1 MSKEI
6 KDKKKKRSRK
16 FWDIV
21 LIVVFFALFTTTIYQ
36 DKLFPKDKDVEEVT
50 LYELTKAIEKE
61 SKKEKPSLVTIEE
74 TSKGNVFITIG
85 EKKKEKKYETNVN
98 PRESSLTDIL
108 KTYNVEYKFVVP
120 FNGVAFFFNL
130 IFYVFLG
137 FLVWMFVVPMLKSG
151 SLGSKAGKK
160 LTEIPQITFD
170 DIGGLADETLKEIMQ
185 TQELIKSPERAK
197 KLGIKPSKGMILYG
211 PSGTGKTLIAKAVAN
226 SFNAEF
232 IFTNGAD
239 FVELF
244 AGMGAK
250 KVREMFE
257 KAKKNS
263 PSVIF
268 IDEIDAVGKKRSN
281 HSMSGGNDE
290 REQTL
295 NQILVC
301 LDGVEELKDVFVIA
315 ATNRIDILDDALLR
329 PGRFDYKIKVDLPEV
344 EGRKEII
351 KIHTKKKPLSKE
363 VISRLDEI
371 ADSTVGCS
379 GADLESLFGNA
390 AYHAF
395 GAGRDEITM
404 EDVNFGLDRMI
415 VGSASSP
422 IRDKETK
429 RRVAYHEAGHA
440 IVSSLLTPNSVR
452 KATIVPRGQAL
463 GFVAQIPKEG
473 LHDITSLSNML
484 KVMVAG
490 GIAETLIY
498 STHSSGVSDD
508 FKRAK
513 ELIGRMIED
522 WGMGT
527 SPLVPSF
534 SDKEKHAEMK
544 ILYEKIIQETTLL
557 INDNRSLFEGVSELL
572 LSKETIDGKEIEE
585 MKESIKNGTFSL
597 DAIKQKPQTE
607 VTLTEP
613 EIE

>member
-1 MSKEI
+1 MN
-6 KDKKKKRSRK
+6 KDIRDRNKKRGRK
-16 FWDIV
+16 FWDV
-21 LIVVFFALFTTTIYQ
+21 MLIVVLFAVFTTTIYQ
-36 DKLFPKDKDVEEVT
+36 DKIFPKDKAEEAT
-50 LYELTKAIEKE
+50 LYEITKAIEKE

-74 TSKGNVFITIG
+74 TSIGKVFITIG
-85 EKKKEKKYETNVN
+85 KDKKEKKYEINVN
-98 PRESSLTDIL
+98 PRESNLTDIL
-108 KTYNVEYKFVVP
+108 KTYNVEYKYVVP
-120 FNGVAFFFNL
+120 FDGLSFFFSL
-130 IFYVFLG
+130 LFYVFLG
-137 FLVWMFVVPMLKSG
+137 LLIWVFVVPMLKSG
-151 SLGSKAGKK
+151 SFGSKAGKK

-185 TQELIKSPERAK
+185 TQELIKNPERAK

-226 SFNAEF
+226 SFKAEF

-250 KVREMFE
+250 KVRDMFE

-281 HSMSGGNDE
+281 NSVSSGNDE

-329 PGRFDYKIKVDLPEV
+329 PGRFDYKIKVDLPNV

-351 KIHTKKKPLSKE
+351 RIHTKKKPLSEE
-363 VISRLDEI
+363 VTNRLDEI

-379 GADLESLFGNA
+379 GADLESLFDNA

-404 EDVNFGLDRMI
+404 DDVNFGLDRMI

-429 RRVAYHEAGHA
+429 HRVAYHEAGHA
-440 IVSSLLTPNSVR
+440 VVGSLLTPNSVR

-463 GFVAQIPKEG
+463 GYVAQIPKEG

-513 ELIGRMIED
+513 ELIGRMVED
-522 WGMGT
+522 WGMGS
-527 SPLVPSF
+527 SPLIPSF
-534 SDKEKHAEMK
+534 SEKEKHVEMK
-544 ILYEKIIQETTLL
+544 TLYEKIILETTQL
-557 INDNRSLFEGVSELL
+557 IEDNRLLFEGVATLL
-572 LSKETIDGKEIEE
+572 ISKETIDGKEIEE
-585 MKESIKNGTFSL
+585 IKVSINNGTYSTESFQQ
-597 DAIKQKPQTE
+597 IKQD
-607 VTLTEP
+607 EP
-613 EIE
+613 LEEIKD

>member
-1 MSKEI
+1 MN
-6 KDKKKKRSRK
+6 KDIRDRNKKRGRK
-16 FWDIV
+16 FWDV
-21 LIVVFFALFTTTIYQ
+21 MLIVVLFAVITTTIYQ
-36 DKLFPKDKDVEEVT
+36 DKIFPKDKAEEAT
-50 LYELTKAIEKE
+50 LYEITKAIEKE

-74 TSKGNVFITIG
+74 TSIGKVFITIG
-85 EKKKEKKYETNVN
+85 KDKKEKKYEINVN
-98 PRESSLTDIL
+98 PRESNLTDIL
-108 KTYNVEYKFVVP
+108 KTYNVEYKYVVP
-120 FNGVAFFFNL
+120 FDGLSFFFSL
-130 IFYVFLG
+130 LFYVFLG
-137 FLVWMFVVPMLKSG
+137 LLIWVFVVPMLKSG
-151 SLGSKAGKK
+151 SFGSKAGKK

-185 TQELIKSPERAK
+185 TQELIKNPERAK

-226 SFNAEF
+226 SFKAEF

-250 KVREMFE
+250 KVRDMFE

-281 HSMSGGNDE
+281 NSVSSGNDE

-329 PGRFDYKIKVDLPEV
+329 PGRFDYKIKVDLPNV

-351 KIHTKKKPLSKE
+351 RIHTKKKPLSEE
-363 VISRLDEI
+363 VTNRLDEI

-379 GADLESLFGNA
+379 GADLESLFDNA

-404 EDVNFGLDRMI
+404 DDVNFGLDRMI

-429 RRVAYHEAGHA
+429 HRVAYHEAGHA
-440 IVSSLLTPNSVR
+440 VVGSLLTPNSVR

-463 GFVAQIPKEG
+463 GYVAQIPKEG

-513 ELIGRMIED
+513 ELIGRMVED
-522 WGMGT
+522 WGMGS
-527 SPLVPSF
+527 SPLIPSF
-534 SDKEKHAEMK
+534 SEKEKHVEMK
-544 ILYEKIIQETTLL
+544 TLYEKIILETTQL
-557 INDNRSLFEGVSELL
+557 IEDNRLLFEGVATLL
-572 LSKETIDGKEIEE
+572 ISKETIDGKEIEE
-585 MKESIKNGTFSL
+585 MKVSINNGTYSTESFQQ
-597 DAIKQKPQTE
+597 IKQD
-607 VTLTEP
+607 EP
-613 EIE
+613 LEEIKD